1 MDLGLWSLESTW
13 SSACQSPKTKDQRP
27 NQKLA
32 NGKRQYLIVGLGN
45 PGAEYESTRHNL
57 GFMLIDKLAADLGLG
72 KFRRE
77 CQSLVARAEIEGETV
92 KLVKPQTYMN
102 LSGEAV
108 ACLIAKHKLS
118 DVGENLI
125 VVSDDLAL
133 PFGKIRIRARGSAGG
148 HNGLKSI
155 IGALGTNE
163 FTRLRIGI
171 QPEHPISDSKRF
183 VLDPF
188 SRTSRAEVEK
198 ILEKSAEALRAII
211 KDGVLKAMTEYNSNE

>member
-1 MDLGLWSLESTW
+1 MF
-13 SSACQSPKTKDQRP
+13 
-27 NQKLA
+27 
-32 NGKRQYLIVGLGN
+32 LIVGLGN
-45 PGAEYESTRHNL
+45 PGKEYEWSRHNL
-57 GFMLIDKLAADLGLG
+57 GFMLIDKLAGAAGFDVKL
-72 KFRRE
+72 RE
-77 CQSLVARAEIEGETV
+77 CQSRVGRGEIEGRAV

-108 ACLIAKHKLS
+108 ACLFAKQKLAAP
-118 DVGENLI
+118 DENFI
-125 VVSDDLAL
+125 VISDDLAL

-183 VLDPF
+183 VLDSF
-188 SRTSRAEVEK
+188 SGATRPAVEEVLERSEEAVRS
-198 ILEKSAEALRAII
+198 ILR
-211 KDGVLKAMTEYNSNE
+211 DGVLKAMTEYNGEERKVMSDE